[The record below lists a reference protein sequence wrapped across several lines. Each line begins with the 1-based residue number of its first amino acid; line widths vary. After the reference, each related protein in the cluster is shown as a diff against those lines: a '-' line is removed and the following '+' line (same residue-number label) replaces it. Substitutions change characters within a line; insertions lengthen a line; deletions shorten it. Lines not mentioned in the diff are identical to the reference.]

1 MTTENS
7 PTTLT
12 DAAHRSS
19 GSFELVL
26 GPVMMALL
34 GLLLDGVFGTKPVLT
49 IVFTVWGA
57 LGATVAIYYRYR
69 HQVATVSTARDGG
82 SAPMGRRP

>member
-49 IVFTVWGA
+49 IVFT
-57 LGATVAIYYRYR
+57 I
-69 HQVATVSTARDGG
+69 
-82 SAPMGRRP
+82 